1 MTLPLTYPISL
12 RSMGPFLLPLRAQCE
27 ALRAGGRGRLGTQQ

>member
-12 RSMGPFLLPLRAQCE
+12 RSMGPFPLPLC
-27 ALRAGGRGRLGTQQ
+27 GSGRLGIQK